1 LFQSIELMRKMAKI
15 IQIDFKRDRSQK
27 KTASSRTVM
36 LDFTQALA
44 QVPGLIQKIWMINN
58 ENTSKAGG
66 IYLFEDEASVFD
78 YFNGPIFNRIIS
90 DPNFEE
96 IVVKSFD
103 LNEKYTF
110 LAEGSVTD
118 LLRGLSSFKSNSFKT
133 SKIILFQ

>member
-1 LFQSIELMRKMAKI
+1 MAKI

-58 ENTSKAGG
+58 ETTSKAGG

-78 YFNGPIFNRIIS
+78 YFNGTIFNRIVS

-96 IVVKSFD
+96 IVVKSFE
-103 LNEKYTF
+103 LNEKYSF

-118 LLRGLSSFKSNSFKT
+118 ILRCLSGFKSNSFKT
-133 SKIILFQ
+133 NESILFQ